1 MTTSSNEHAYLS
13 QKNTELLA
21 ALQTW
26 GIHAT
31 FEFPGFIAVS
41 LDQAVEG
48 SLTMKG
54 DDDRFLTIDATSGPV
69 EEGWVIN
76 IDSSEG
82 LADHTVDHKFLSFD
96 LPVSDVACYIS
107 DLMHQETGYKFVESR
122 WHAQAIM
129 NRHASYESLVA
140 KGFHTVDLAG
150 GCCAWFGRVGEY
162 LVLINDCDAYADFA
176 CALTEEGDRV
186 SAGVYATHSPLRDNE
201 SEDAG
206 EMEEKIHDV
215 MHDGEF
221 EFEYTFEHLW
231 TDEIVGKVVEC
242 LNSMENE
249 SKVEINGIEDNI
261 SQRARA
267 LIYKA
272 IDDVRAGA
280 YCLSALTTEEAIRES
295 IQNELYEEEYD
306 MLAAESRGDDFPRSR
321 FDLLKREVERHTS
334 GEFLPVKQER
344 KAPKVEEAKTSYVDH
359 SQPITSLEE
368 GKAYLDRCIEAG
380 LIWHL
385 EDDPSEIIN
394 GKEGKP
400 LFTEEEI
407 PLVRAR
413 CDELYALP
421 SWGEHDCPI
430 GYLWQGY
437 EESIEETV
445 EETKTPAKIQPCE
458 CAYWEGEDMEE
469 DPSKATP
476 QAIYDAASGRLCCV
490 ECGRD
495 LHLACGEF
503 APEGETEAAPVVE
516 EAKPVDQETARLS
529 AIDRATHAAINAG
542 CAIIQDA
549 LGETDGGFA
558 SCHFTGENED
568 EVREVFLRYFDA
580 QKRWMDAD
588 EE

>member
-1 MTTSSNEHAYLS
+1 MTTSSNEHYLS
-13 QKNTELLA
+13 QKNKELLA
-21 ALQTW
+21 ALQVE

-31 FEFPGFIAVS
+31 FEFPGFINIE

-48 SLTMKG
+48 SLTMKE
-54 DDDRFLTIDATSGPV
+54 DDDRFLIIYATSGSI
-69 EEGWVIN
+69 EDEWVIG

-82 LADHTVDHKFLSFD
+82 LAENSVDHKSLSFD
-96 LPVSDVACYIS
+96 LPVKEVASYIS

-150 GCCAWFGRVGEY
+150 GCCALCGRVGEY

-176 CALTEEGDRV
+176 CAVINEDVREWNDGDRV

-249 SKVEINGIEDNI
+249 SKVEINGVEDNI

-272 IDDVRAGA
+272 TDDVREGA
-280 YCLSALTTEEAIRES
+280 YSLSALTDEEAIREL
-295 IQNELYEEEYD
+295 IQNELYEEEDD
-306 MLAAESRGDDFPRSR
+306 MLAAESRGDDFARAR

-334 GEFLPVKQER
+334 GEFLPAKQER
-344 KAPKVEEAKTSYVDH
+344 KAPKVEETKTSSVDH

-430 GYLWQGY
+430 GYMWQGY

-458 CAYWEGEDMEE
+458 CGYWEGEDMEE

-476 QAIYDAASGRLCCV
+476 QASYDAASGRLCCI

-495 LHLACGEF
+495 LYLAR
-503 APEGETEAAPVVE
+503 
-516 EAKPVDQETARLS
+516 D
-529 AIDRATHAAINAG
+529 
-542 CAIIQDA
+542 
-549 LGETDGGFA
+549 
-558 SCHFTGENED
+558 
-568 EVREVFLRYFDA
+568 
-580 QKRWMDAD
+580 
-588 EE
+588 